1 MRFQERPFS
10 GESHV
15 RAMLDIVAL
24 SPRDNLHVV
33 DLPYRFS
40 SWALD
45 DPRNAALWMDSRGR
59 LAAWAVLQTPF
70 WAIDS
75 AVRSGAEADLFSR
88 VLDWAN
94 ARASAVVGT
103 LYARSTWY
111 VHVFADQVER
121 CRRLEQAG
129 FACQADVGEDSWSR
143 VLLERTSA
151 PPGVAPTP
159 SGFTIRPLAG
169 ASEVDAYVELHR
181 AAFDSTNMTGA
192 WRERTLARPE
202 YVRDIDLVTRAP
214 DGRLAAF
221 CVGWLLPEKQAI
233 GQIEPLGVGREF
245 REAGIGRAI
254 LYENLRRLARLG
266 AATVLV
272 ETDTYRSPALDLYES
287 AGFEPIR
294 NIHVFRKDAT
304 GEVPAP
310 RGGLRHCPDIPRV
323 GVNSPTTGI

>member
-1 MRFQERPFS
+1 MRFRERPFS

-15 RAMLDIVAL
+15 RAMLDLAAL
-24 SPRDNLHVV
+24 SPHDNLHVV

-143 VLLERTSA
+143 VLLERTS
-151 PPGVAPTP
+151 PPPEGAPTAP
-159 SGFTIRPLAG
+159 GFTIRPLAG
-169 ASEVDAYVELHR
+169 TSEVDAYVELHR
-181 AAFDSTNMTGA
+181 AAFDSTNMTSA
-192 WRERTLARPE
+192 WRERTLCRPE
-202 YVRDIDLVTRAP
+202 YVRDIDLVALAP

-221 CVGWLLPEKQAI
+221 CVGWLLRGRQSM
-233 GQIEPLGVGREF
+233 GQIEPLGVRQGF
-245 REAGIGRAI
+245 REAGLGHAI

-272 ETDTYRSPALDLYES
+272 ETDT
-287 AGFEPIR
+287 
-294 NIHVFRKDAT
+294 
-304 GEVPAP
+304 
-310 RGGLRHCPDIPRV
+310 
-323 GVNSPTTGI
+323 